1 MKQSTSLFFKH
12 KISTCDKITL
22 LFFFRNEEGE
32 EHFRQRRRQLPFNIS
47 TGMGVLYNTWMD
59 AVGQPS
65 TTDTKTEET
74 LKPASLLGSL
84 RWQDHSLYTQPQKP
98 SPQLPVLP
106 KLDDLDLEQPQS
118 SLEQAFMDSHAL
130 LSVPSQTHTSQR
142 TTITGDAAA
151 DAMIESLEQILRD
164 IGGGEIEGL
173 ELDEAELRDW
183 ENALVR
189 MNNERAEASEELNS
203 ILASDVFSYV
213 EEALQRETSGSV
225 QGLDRAQACVSE
237 NNSAIQGQHH
247 VSVLSNNELPQTDYK
262 CAISE
267 QAGFADVLSDVG
279 SWTEQRYV
287 SHQVAHTQTQC
298 QNTHQGRTSQLWPP
312 SSSSTHHCGSQTVSS
327 APCYT
332 DHSRPGVTP
341 PSHLLSVQNSD
352 SNYSWKTDHTAQN
365 GLNHTH
371 VADLLQSPSAWQQ
384 QQLPQ
389 NFQHHALTQCSHTPG
404 SSSTAVFSHQPQIQP
419 LSGSCM
425 YENRE
430 SHMLNDATVPARQ
443 NGPSLGPAHVV
454 RATLSSPF
462 TLTHHDMAPVV
473 LGQGMLHSPGPHMA
487 SCADVGNIS
496 LVHLNG
502 DGAGLGTARS
512 DYPPENG
519 SLQSPF
525 YCWNGEAQVN

>member
-1 MKQSTSLFFKH
+1 M
-12 KISTCDKITL
+12 
-22 LFFFRNEEGE
+22 FFFRNEEGD
-32 EHFRQRRRQLPFNIS
+32 EHFHQRRRQLPFNIS

-84 RWQDHSLYTQPQKP
+84 RWQDHSVYTQTQKP
-98 SPQLPVLP
+98 ISELPVLP
-106 KLDDLDLEQPQS
+106 ELDDLDLEQPQS
-118 SLEQAFMDSHAL
+118 SLEQVFMDSHAL

-142 TTITGDAAA
+142 TTVAGDAAA

-173 ELDEAELRDW
+173 EVDEAELRDW

-189 MNNERAEASEELNS
+189 MNNERVEASEELNS
-203 ILASDVFSYV
+203 ILANDVFSYV
-213 EEALQRETSGSV
+213 EEALRGETSGLV
-225 QGLDRAQACVSE
+225 QASDRAQACVSE

-247 VSVLSNNELPQTDYK
+247 VSLLSHNEQPQTDYK

-267 QAGFADVLSDVG
+267 QAGFADVLCDVG
-279 SWTEQRYV
+279 SWTEQRDV
-287 SHQVAHTQTQC
+287 SHRVAHTQTQC
-298 QNTHQGRTSQLWPP
+298 HNTHQGHTSRLWPP
-312 SSSSTHHCGSQTVSS
+312 SSSNTHHCGSQTVSS

-332 DHSRPGVTP
+332 DHTRPGVTP

-352 SNYSWKTDHTAQN
+352 SNYSWKMDHTVQN
-365 GLNHTH
+365 SLNHTH

-389 NFQHHALTQCSHTPG
+389 NFQHHALTQCSYTLG
-404 SSSTAVFSHQPQIQP
+404 SSSTTVSSHQPQMQP

-425 YENRE
+425 YEKRE
-430 SHMLNDATVPARQ
+430 SHMLNGATVPARQ
-443 NGPSLGPAHVV
+443 NGPSLGPAHIV

-462 TLTHHDMAPVV
+462 TLPHHNMAPMV
-473 LGQGMLHSPGPHMA
+473 LGQGMLHSPGPRMA
-487 SCADVGNIS
+487 SCGDVGDIG
-496 LVHLNG
+496 LVPLNG

-525 YCWNGEAQVN
+525 YCWNGEAQVNEDFFGNIQ

>member
-1 MKQSTSLFFKH
+1 MFFY
-12 KISTCDKITL
+12 
-22 LFFFRNEEGE
+22 RNEEGE

-47 TGMGVLYNTWMD
+47 TGVGVLYNTWMD

-65 TTDTKTEET
+65 ETDTETEET

-84 RWQDHSLYTQPQKP
+84 RWQDHSVYTQPQTS

-106 KLDDLDLEQPQS
+106 ELDDLDLEQPQS

-130 LSVPSQTHTSQR
+130 LSIPSQTHTSQR
-142 TTITGDAAA
+142 TTVAGDAAA

-173 ELDEAELRDW
+173 EVDEAELRDW

-213 EEALQRETSGSV
+213 EEALRRETSGLV
-225 QGLDRAQACVSE
+225 QASDRAQACVSG
-237 NNSAIQGQHH
+237 NNSAIQGQDH
-247 VSVLSNNELPQTDYK
+247 VFLLSNNELPQTDFK

-267 QAGFADVLSDVG
+267 QAGFADVLCDVG
-279 SWTEQRYV
+279 SWTEQRDV
-287 SHQVAHTQTQC
+287 SHRVAHTQTQC
-298 QNTHQGRTSQLWPP
+298 QNTHQGHTSRLWPP
-312 SSSSTHHCGSQTVSS
+312 SSCSSSTHHCGSQTVSS

-352 SNYSWKTDHTAQN
+352 SNYLWKTDHTVQN

-389 NFQHHALTQCSHTPG
+389 NFQHHALTQFSHAPG

-425 YENRE
+425 YEKRA
-430 SHMLNDATVPARQ
+430 SHMLNGATVPA
-443 NGPSLGPAHVV
+443 
-454 RATLSSPF
+454 
-462 TLTHHDMAPVV
+462 
-473 LGQGMLHSPGPHMA
+473 
-487 SCADVGNIS
+487 S

-502 DGAGLGTARS
+502 DSVGLGTVRS

-525 YCWNGEAQVN
+525 YCRNGEAQVN